1 MADILVL
8 GSLNMDL
15 TLKVKKLPF
24 RGETIYAQEFLKS
37 PGGKGAN
44 QAIAAARFGANVKMI
59 GQVGMDQYGEE
70 LIANLTV
77 NQVDVSGI
85 IKDAQFS
92 TGIALITVDDIGS
105 NTIVVFPGANNSLT
119 VERISMVE
127 IKKELSK
134 AQAII
139 SQLEIPLNIVEK
151 VFETAKKCFIKT
163 ILNPS
168 PICKLSNQILKNTDC
183 IVLNE
188 VEAAVL
194 SNHEVTN
201 PAAAM
206 QAAKILLQFGPQLI
220 ILTLGEQG
228 AVFVSADESK
238 YIPAFQIEAVDTT
251 GAGDTFIAVFTT
263 SWLEGK
269 SIDSSLNYASAAAAI
284 TVSRRGAQISLP
296 NRDEVEKFLREL
308 Y

>member
-59 GQVGMDQYGEE
+59 GRVGIDQYGEE
-70 LIANLTV
+70 LITNLAV

-85 IKDAQFS
+85 SKDIQFP
-92 TGIALITVDDIGS
+92 TGTALITVDDIGS
-105 NTIVVFPGANNSLT
+105 NTIVVFPGANSSLT
-119 VERISMVE
+119 IEKISMVE
-127 IKKELSK
+127 IKKELLK
-134 AQAII
+134 AEAII

-151 VFETAKKCFIKT
+151 VFETAKKYSVKT

-168 PICKLSNQILKNTDC
+168 PICKLSDRLLKSTDC
-183 IVLNE
+183 IVFNE

-201 PAAAM
+201 PATAM
-206 QAAKILLQFGPQLI
+206 QAAKILLQFGPRLI

-238 YIPAFQIEAVDTT
+238 YIPAYQIEAIDTT
-251 GAGDTFIAVFTT
+251 GAGDTFIAVFTA

-284 TVSRRGAQISLP
+284 TVSKKGAQISLP